1 MEEYSIN
8 MGVIEP
14 LQKSDHKHEALLS
27 RGTDLRPALL
37 NKHDHKSS
45 ELNSVLLLVYKPS
58 ATLNAFIIFIFQ
70 LFFFFSFVFVH
81 FKRALK
87 YRDTPRYFTV

>member
-8 MGVIEP
+8 MAVIEP

-37 NKHDHKSS
+37 IKHVNKSS

-70 LFFFFSFVFVH
+70 LFFPLLFCVRPF
-81 FKRALK
+81 
-87 YRDTPRYFTV
+87 